1 MKDMQVS
8 SRQVG
13 DKLTRVQST
22 AASDKLRYIYTEN
35 WYQCYYRLFCTHF
48 CHIHVSL

>member
-8 SRQVG
+8 STQVG

-22 AASDKLRYIYTEN
+22 DKLRYIYTEN

-48 CHIHVSL
+48 CHISL